1 MLQFEKYSIVVE
13 RSVTRPT
20 PHRSGR
26 AELPHP
32 APQIYIHS
40 SRLCKAESAGKSY
53 GTQENKIGNGH
64 LKWAFSEMTVL
75 YLRNNPKAKKYLQK
89 LQRRMSKAKALSA
102 LAHKLGRCVYYML
115 KKKSL
120 FDETRL
126 LG

>member
-1 MLQFEKYSIVVE
+1 M
-13 RSVTRPT
+13 
-20 PHRSGR
+20 
-26 AELPHP
+26 A
-32 APQIYIHS
+32 
-40 SRLCKAESAGKSY
+40 
-53 GTQENKIGNGH
+53 
-64 LKWAFSEMTVL
+64 VL

-126 LG
+126 IG